1 MKATDLLKKFPQ
13 SNLVWNLNEDSGVF
27 WTELEIMED
36 NGFTDP
42 WGQRF
47 TLRGAKRIPN
57 GAGDTVEYRI
67 ISDFQGY
74 PIELSIINE

>member
-1 MKATDLLKKFPQ
+1 MKTTELLKRYPQ
-13 SNLVWNLNEDSGVF
+13 SNLVWNLNEESGVF
-27 WTELEIMED
+27 WTELTVMED

-47 TLRGAKRIPN
+47 NLRQAKRIPN
-57 GAGDTVEYRI
+57 SAGDTVEFRF
-67 ISDFQGY
+67 ISEYQGY